1 MPNAYAVVVEI
12 EQYQQSGM
20 EGVDYAHADARDFV
34 DVLVERIDVPKE
46 NVDLWLDQDATDS
59 RFENDLKY
67 NVSRLG
73 RDDRFYFFYAGHVLC
88 RSRLLGDQR
97 WEPADGLGN
106 ASPVQGSSRTINS
119 R

>member
-1 MPNAYAVVVEI
+1 MPNTYAVVVGI

-34 DVLVERIDVPKE
+34 DVLVERMDVPKE
-46 NVDLWLDQDATDS
+46 NVDLWLDQDATAS

-73 RDDRFYFFYAGHVLC
+73 RDDRFYFFYAGHGFWATKGGN
-88 RSRLLGDQR
+88 RLTV
-97 WEPADGLGN
+97 WEMLARPRKFPHN
-106 ASPVQGSSRTINS
+106 KFPVKDLQ
-119 R
+119 

>member
-1 MPNAYAVVVEI
+1 MSNAYAVVVGI

-34 DVLVERIDVPKE
+34 DVLVERMDVPKE
-46 NVDLWLDQDATDS
+46 NVDLWLDQDATAS

-73 RDDRFYFFYAGHVLC
+73 RDDRFYFFLC

-106 ASPVQGSSRTINS
+106 ASPVQGSSRTIKF